1 MYNEDMKEGFV
12 KDYLRS
18 RIIQKTTLYGLF
30 RKIEPY
36 EKKLSKDVSQLN
48 KKEALEMYA
57 GLKARSVYTLMNDN
71 TILKAYCA
79 WVKHYHGLENI
90 IAYEDISIDD
100 LKLCIDKNASK
111 LLSREE
117 LHEIE
122 NQLLNWTDKAILQ
135 CLFEGISG
143 QSMRDITELNNG
155 MLDRTNNRLIFPDG
169 RMLNISSRL
178 CELLD
183 ESFQEETYICYGETS
198 RAKKLQGKGKLFK
211 ERDNAYAEDSDDKR
225 FRMVYR
231 KIQVVREYIG
241 IKELTMKNIAASG
254 FVYYLR
260 KQLNNT
266 GLGLKEYLRT
276 ESGEQ
281 LMERYGYC
289 SEFRIDNIIHRFK
302 NFL

>member
-1 MYNEDMKEGFV
+1 MYQNEMKEGFI

-18 RIIQKTTLYGLF
+18 RVIQKTTLYGLF

-36 EKKLSKDVSQLN
+36 EKELSKDVSQLN
-48 KKEALEMYA
+48 KEEALAMYI

-79 WVKHYHGLENI
+79 WVQHYHGLENS

-143 QSMRDITELNNG
+143 QSMRDITELNNS
-155 MLDRTNNRLIFPDG
+155 MLDMANNRLVFPDG
-169 RMLNISSRL
+169 RVFNISSRL

-183 ESFQEETYICYGETS
+183 EAFQEEIYICYGETL

-231 KIQVVREYIG
+231 KIQVIRNHVG

-260 KQLNNT
+260 NQLNNT

-276 ESGEQ
+276 ESGKQ

-289 SEFRIDNIIHRFK
+289 SEFRIDNIIHRFQ
-302 NFL
+302 NFI

>member
-1 MYNEDMKEGFV
+1 MYNEDMKEGFI

-18 RIIQKTTLYGLF
+18 RVIQKTTLYGLF

-48 KKEALEMYA
+48 KKEALEMYT
-57 GLKARSVYTLMNDN
+57 GLKDRSVYTLMNDN

-79 WVKHYHGLENI
+79 WVKHYHGLENSI
-90 IAYEDISIDD
+90 TYEDISIDD

-122 NQLLNWTDKAILQ
+122 DQLLNWTDKAILQ

-143 QSMRDITELNNG
+143 PSMRDITELNDN
-155 MLDRTNNRLIFPDG
+155 MLNRTNNKLIFPDG
-169 RMLNISSRL
+169 RMFNISSRL

-183 ESFQEETYICYGETS
+183 EAFQEETYICYGETL

-231 KIQVVREYIG
+231 KIQVVRAHIG

-260 KQLNNT
+260 KQLNDT
-266 GLGLKEYLRT
+266 GLGIKEYLRT

>member
-1 MYNEDMKEGFV
+1 MYQNEMKEGFI

-18 RIIQKTTLYGLF
+18 RVIQKTTLYGLF

-36 EKKLSKDVSQLN
+36 EKELSKDVSQLN
-48 KKEALEMYA
+48 KEEALAMYV

-79 WVKHYHGLENI
+79 WVQHYHGLENS

-117 LHEIE
+117 SHEIE
-122 NQLLNWTDKAILQ
+122 DQLLNWTDKAILQ

-143 QSMRDITELNNG
+143 QSMRDITELNNS
-155 MLDRTNNRLIFPDG
+155 MLDMANNRLVFPDG
-169 RMLNISSRL
+169 RVFNISSRL

-183 ESFQEETYICYGETS
+183 EAFQEETYICYGETL

-231 KIQVVREYIG
+231 KIQVVRKYVA

-260 KQLNNT
+260 NQIHNT

-302 NFL
+302 KFI

>member
-1 MYNEDMKEGFV
+1 MYQNETKEGFI

-18 RIIQKTTLYGLF
+18 RVIQKTTLYGLF

-36 EKKLSKDVSQLN
+36 EKELSKDVSQLN
-48 KKEALEMYA
+48 KEEALTMYI

-79 WVKHYHGLENI
+79 WVQYYYGLENS
-90 IAYEDISIDD
+90 IAYGDISIDD

-117 LHEIE
+117 SHEIE
-122 NQLLNWTDKAILQ
+122 DQLLNWTDKAILQ

-143 QSMRDITELNNG
+143 QSMRDITELNNS
-155 MLDRTNNRLIFPDG
+155 MLDMANNRLVFPDG
-169 RMLNISSRL
+169 RVFNISSRL

-183 ESFQEETYICYGETS
+183 EAFQEEIYICYGETL

-231 KIQVVREYIG
+231 KIQVIRKHVG

-260 KQLNNT
+260 NQLHNT

-302 NFL
+302 NFI